1 MSENKKN
8 ATEGTVSA
16 NATEGT
22 VSANATEGTATA
34 VKKDPRGM
42 VKILLPKTRELRDDV
57 FVSVNNYTCVI
68 KRGEEVKVPYFVK
81 EVLDHSEEM
90 AAKRMAFEEKVQKK

>member
-22 VSANATEGTATA
+22 ATE
-34 VKKDPRGM
+34 VKKDPRRM
-42 VKILLPKTRELRDDV
+42 VKIVLPKTRELRDDV

-68 KRGEEVKVPYFVK
+68 QRGVEVEVPYFVK

-90 AAKRMAFEEKVQKK
+90 EAKRLAFEEKVQKK